1 MEPRSARETV
11 ELVAF
16 VIGGI
21 VSGIVLGWI
30 VGAFIGLAARTGD
43 EATILLL
50 GLTITVGIA
59 GCVTYLLH
67 LHNQGRRER
76 AGDGRPA
83 P

>member
-1 MEPRSARETV
+1 MARAEPRSARETV

-21 VSGIVLGWI
+21 AGGIVLGWLA
-30 VGAFIGLAARTGD
+30 GLLIGLAVRPGD

-50 GLTITVGIA
+50 VLSITVAIA

-67 LHNQGRRER
+67 LHDAGRRER
-76 AGDGRPA
+76 RGGS
-83 P
+83 

>member
-1 MEPRSARETV
+1 MARAEHQSARETV

-21 VSGIVLGWI
+21 ASGIVLGWLA
-30 VGAFIGLAARTGD
+30 GALIGLAVRPGD

-50 GLTITVGIA
+50 GLSITIAIV

-67 LHNQGRRER
+67 LHDAGRRER
-76 AGDGRPA
+76 GGGS
-83 P
+83 

>member
-1 MEPRSARETV
+1 MARVEPQSARETV

-30 VGAFIGLAARTGD
+30 AGALIGLAVRPGD
-43 EATILLL
+43 EASLLLL
-50 GLTITVGIA
+50 GLSITVGIA

-67 LHNQGRRER
+67 LHDAGRRER
-76 AGDGRPA
+76 GGGS
-83 P
+83 